1 MSGFSMFPPILRDRE
16 RGRVFNPFSQAR
28 MIEEIRRPGTVMG
41 MHPEGTR
48 NKGDDPYAFLPPKA
62 GTGRLVRRAPEVA
75 VVPVFVHGL
84 TSDAW
89 RELRLTWTRAPRR
102 PVDIVY
108 GEPIDFTDLRALPD
122 EHETHVRIVERCME
136 RIARLAEQQRELR
149 SAP

>member
-1 MSGFSMFPPILRDRE
+1 
-16 RGRVFNPFSQAR
+16 

-48 NKGDDPYAFLPPKA
+48 NKGDNPYAFLPPKA
-62 GTGRLVRRAPEVA
+62 GTGRLIRRAPEVV

-89 RELRLTWTRAPRR
+89 RELRLTWTRAPRH

-136 RIARLAEQQRELR
+136 RIAGLAEQQRELR
-149 SAP
+149 STS